1 MHDHPTAHALT
12 RSLALVVALAAALV
26 MASTV
31 GARPVRADSSR
42 IRPCGTGYVCIYAND
57 AFGGDILTN
66 WPASRTSTV
75 DLPDSL
81 RDRTTSWIN
90 RGSYNWCAYSQRTLQ
105 GDEFLFTLY
114 AGQQNPN
121 VGTADNDKA
130 DYFRRC

>member
-1 MHDHPTAHALT
+1 MHSPPTAPALI
-12 RSLALVVALAAALV
+12 RSLALVIALIAALV
-26 MASTV
+26 MAATV
-31 GARPVRADSSR
+31 RARPAEADSSV
-42 IRPCGTGYVCIYAND
+42 IRPCGSGYVCIYDND
-57 AFGGDILTN
+57 RFGGDILTN

-75 DLPDSL
+75 DLPSSL

-90 RGSYNWCAYSQRTLQ
+90 RGSYNWCAYNQRTLQ
-105 GDEFLFTLY
+105 GDEFLFTVW